1 MKLNL
6 VHFSIVILK
15 DMFQNKVGELEL
27 KGIDKFLQYL
37 YFYKSVARRITDFQS
52 VVELGE
58 KWVEVI

>member
-1 MKLNL
+1 
-6 VHFSIVILK
+6 
-15 DMFQNKVGELEL
+15 MFQNKVGELEL